1 MLFNDANSKVTS
13 MSVLFDWKLKR

>member
-13 MSVLFDWKLKR
+13 MSILIDWKLKR